1 MLFRIVV
8 FFWIKTSFIEKQK
21 DDVDDV
27 IFFRLNVCWASTS
40 NSLSVVCC
48 ISLKFIECRI
58 DFVRHMFEILSF
70 SITLILHWN
79 DQIEW
84 LFSQL
89 THFLLSIDI
98 LHVKSLCDSTQTEHR
113 RSCRQILS
121 MWSYRWQLKH
131 CLIRQLLTNSSQNIC
146 EYSCKRSFL
155 IKRLICSALW
165 VFTINEDNSFSSLMT
180 LFDQTILAI
189 RRFECKVSFCFSMR
203 RIISCWLFVC
213 TSIIRTSWVNISKIL
228 DIAYADEATFFIKEL
243 LIINRFLVFFERI
256 INFTFSLKRCFVVI
270 TFSFIFSTRC
280 KRSINFLT
288 KSIRK
293 LFFSLCFFIL
303 KTSVFSLLAFFSC
316 LCWLM
321 LLYDAMI
328 VVVVTSISRCAFVFV
343 ATT

>member
-1 MLFRIVV
+1 MLFKIVV
-8 FFWIKTSFIEKQK
+8 FFWIKISSIEKQK

-27 IFFRLNVCWASTS
+27 IFSWLNVCWTLTS
-40 NSLSVVCC
+40 NSLNVVCC

-84 LFSQL
+84 LSSQL
-89 THFLLSIDI
+89 AHFLLSIDI
-98 LHVKSLCDSTQTEHR
+98 LHVKSLCDSTQIEHR

-131 CLIRQLLTNSSQNIC
+131 CLIRQLLTNNSQNIC
-146 EYSCKRSFL
+146 EYSCKRSFF
-155 IKRLICSALW
+155 IKRLICFALW
-165 VFTINEDNSFSSLMT
+165 IFTINEDNSFSSLMT
-180 LFDQTILAI
+180 LFDQIILAI
-189 RRFECKVSFCFSMR
+189 RKFECRISFCFSMR
-203 RIISCWLFVC
+203 RIIFCWLLVC
-213 TSIIRTSWVNISKIL
+213 MSIIRISWVNISKIL
-228 DIAYADEATFFIKEL
+228 DIAYVDEATFFIREL
-243 LIINRFLVFFERI
+243 LIINRFLVFFERV
-256 INFTFSLKRCFVVI
+256 INFTSSLKKRFVVI

-280 KRSINFLT
+280 RRSISFLT

-303 KTSVFSLLAFFSC
+303 KINVFSLLTFFSC

-321 LLYDAMI
+321 LLYDVII
-328 VVVVTSISRCAFVFV
+328 VVVVTSISHCAFVFV
-343 ATT
+343 ATA